1 MKTTLKAILD
11 TKGHEVHHVS
21 PSASVREAV
30 NKMNE
35 QRIGSLLVIENE
47 KVVGIFTERDV
58 LTRVLGSTQDPAA
71 TPVSEVMTRKPIS
84 VAPTVTVEEAMG
96 IVTEKR
102 CRHLPVEE
110 EGRIIGLVSIG
121 DLTRRVTHLQK
132 EEIEHLTKYITG
144 QYPG

>member
-11 TKGHEVHHVS
+11 TKGHDVFFVE
-21 PSASVREAV
+21 PGASIKQAVEA
-30 NKMNE
+30 MNE
-35 QRIGSLLVIENE
+35 HRIGSLLVIDQG
-47 KVVGIFTERDV
+47 KVTGIFTERDV
-58 LTRVLGSTQDPAA
+58 LTRVFGSGKDPAA
-71 TPVSEVMTRKPIS
+71 TPVSEVMTRNPIS
-84 VAPTVTVEEAMG
+84 VEPTITVEEAMG

-110 EGRIIGLVSIG
+110 NGTIIGLVSIG
-121 DLTRRVTHLQK
+121 DLTRRVAHLQK

>member
-11 TKGHEVHHVS
+11 TKGHDVYHVS
-21 PSASVREAV
+21 PRASIQEAIDA
-30 NKMNE
+30 MNE
-35 QRIGSLLVIENE
+35 HRIGALLVIDGED
-47 KVVGIFTERDV
+47 VVGIFTERDV
-58 LTRVLGSTQDPAA
+58 LTRVFGSPHDVAA
-71 TPVSEVMTRKPIS
+71 TPVSKVMTSNPIM
-84 VAPTVTVEEAMG
+84 VEPTITVEEAMG

-110 EGRIIGLVSIG
+110 GGKVIGLVSIG
-121 DLTRRVTHLQK
+121 DLTRRVAHLQK